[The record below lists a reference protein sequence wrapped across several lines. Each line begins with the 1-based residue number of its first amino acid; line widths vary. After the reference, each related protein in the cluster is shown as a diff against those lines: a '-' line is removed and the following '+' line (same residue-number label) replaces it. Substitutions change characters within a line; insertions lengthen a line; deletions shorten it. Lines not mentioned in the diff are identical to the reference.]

1 MDNVISLSEARAN
14 LSSIGS
20 EVVRSGVSYIVT
32 IRNKPAFLIKPYV
45 PARAGNRSMKG
56 VLSDLSDPDIRALE
70 RLAGDYHAE
79 ERYDE
84 PA

>member
-1 MDNVISLSEARAN
+1 MDNMISLSEARAK
-14 LSSIGS
+14 LSTIGS
-20 EVVRSGVSYIVT
+20 EVARSGVSYIVT

-45 PARAGNRSMKG
+45 PVRAGNRSMRG
-56 VLSDLSDPDIRALE
+56 VLSGLSDPDIRARE

-79 ERYDE
+79 ERYGE